1 MKRLFHRSRNE
12 SNLAAGERQGKRGGG
27 VALITVVILL
37 LFLGSLGASLM
48 GMVYARLSAITLEVD
63 RLQAQYLAEAGLAQG
78 LYEIKT
84 GLDVFGEGRG
94 AIPVTALGPG
104 LYKVDIDPKS
114 GTLTAIGVVR
124 DVRRIVVIKYE

>member
-1 MKRLFHRSRNE
+1 
-12 SNLAAGERQGKRGGG
+12 
-27 VALITVVILL
+27 
-37 LFLGSLGASLM
+37 
-48 GMVYARLSAITLEVD
+48 MVYARLGAITLEVD